1 MARDAFA
8 QFHPL
13 ANFLFFVGAI
23 GFGVVI
29 QHPAYTI
36 AGAAGAVVYFLL
48 LTGRK
53 GLKLVGG
60 MAVLFVIVSLINP
73 VFNVYGETV
82 LFTYL
87 GRPYALE
94 GLCYGIVI
102 AGMFVL
108 TILWFACYSRVLTG
122 DRFISL
128 FGRLIPSLSL
138 LLVMVLRMVPDLI
151 RKSAQIS
158 GARRSIGKGAAE
170 NSSLRERTAFG
181 MTVLSALTDR
191 ALEDSVVTSDS
202 MLARGYGSAKRTSFQ
217 IYRVT
222 ARDIVLIIAAA
233 ALAAAVIA
241 CGGTSAVYTPS
252 VQIDRLTPG
261 FIAYCVYV
269 AIPSFLRVKENLTW
283 HILRSGI

>member
-1 MARDAFA
+1 MNRDAFA

-13 ANFLFFVGAI
+13 TNFLWFVGAI

-36 AGAAGAVVYFLL
+36 AGAAGAMVYFLL

-53 GLKLVGG
+53 SLKVIGGL
-60 MAVLFVIVSLINP
+60 AALFVIVSLVNP

-87 GRPYALE
+87 GRPYCLE

-102 AGMFVL
+102 GGMFVL
-108 TILWFACYSRVLTG
+108 TILWFACYSRVITG

-158 GARRSIGKGAAE
+158 GARRSVGKAAAE
-170 NSSLRERTAFG
+170 NSSLRERAMFG

-222 ARDIVLIIAAA
+222 TRDVIVIIAAA
-233 ALAAAVIA
+233 ALAAAVIVS
-241 CGGTSAVYTPS
+241 GGTSAVYTPT
-252 VQIDRLTPG
+252 VQIDPLTPG
-261 FIAYCVYV
+261 FPAYCVYV
-269 AIPSFLRVKENLTW
+269 AIPSILRVKENLTW